1 MAIKRP
7 ATDATE
13 ICLRFRAGGKSGS
26 RGCARRGVFIRAVWI
41 ADVSLQAYSLN
52 SIIGFAPQKVAR
64 LGHFFSSMRLQVL
77 APTHAGSKDG
87 AGSHILSSAVTN

>member
-52 SIIGFAPQKVAR
+52 SIIGFAPQNVVRGTK
-64 LGHFFSSMRLQVL
+64 LFL
-77 APTHAGSKDG
+77 
-87 AGSHILSSAVTN
+87 